1 LHFFCISNIGCH
13 NNIDIF
19 AIEIKNDSNY
29 LRDLKAI
36 IFPSVNLSSGVIV
49 IPIMQHTSIDLVN
62 YNADIEKDKCLEHFF
77 SIAKKFQKKVES
89 LGFWMDF
96 IDPCS
101 GLPML
106 TSDCNKPFDEVQ
118 SAQTLLSEKG
128 FSVMNAGCCKIL
140 LHPK

>member
-1 LHFFCISNIGCH
+1 
-13 NNIDIF
+13 
-19 AIEIKNDSNY
+19 
-29 LRDLKAI
+29 
-36 IFPSVNLSSGVIV
+36 
-49 IPIMQHTSIDLVN
+49 MQHTSIDLVN

-140 LHPK
+140 LHPKWGSSVYPTSMFTNADSESAVQCLSELFRDEK